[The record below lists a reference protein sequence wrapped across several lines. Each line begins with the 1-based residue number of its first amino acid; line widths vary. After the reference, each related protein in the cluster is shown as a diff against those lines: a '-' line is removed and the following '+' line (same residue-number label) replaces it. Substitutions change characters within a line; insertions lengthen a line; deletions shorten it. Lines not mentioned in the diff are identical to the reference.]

1 MVQTTTVEGDER
13 KRLEEILCKH
23 LLDTNLGVISVY
35 LQFNDELT
43 DAARPSAVVS
53 LVRGSP
59 RLEMPLCGLRI
70 EVGPLSFFNPNTT
83 TCKFLMEKAVEYL
96 CLRKT
101 DVLLDIFS
109 GVGTIGL
116 CAAAHCAR
124 VIGVEIVPEAVENAK
139 ANAVLN
145 GIENVEFHVGKA
157 EDLVPK
163 IVGDLDPELDVC
175 AVVDPSRAGLHPRVV
190 NALRSRRQVSRIV
203 YISCNPE
210 SLAEDAA
217 KMSVSTD
224 GDEDDLVPV
233 SAVAVDSF
241 PQTLHVEMIL
251 KQERFHRLKDPRNV
265 PGGCPPSGAQGAPA
279 PAAEARE

>member
-1 MVQTTTVEGDER
+1 
-13 KRLEEILCKH
+13 
-23 LLDTNLGVISVY
+23 
-35 LQFNDELT
+35 
-43 DAARPSAVVS
+43 
-53 LVRGSP
+53 
-59 RLEMPLCGLRI
+59 MPLCGLRI

-83 TCKFLMEKAVEYL
+83 TCKSLMEKAVEYL
-96 CLRKT
+96 SLQKT

-124 VIGVEIVPEAVENAK
+124 VIGVEIVEEAVENAR
-139 ANAVLN
+139 ANAALN
-145 GIENVEFHVGKA
+145 GIDNAEFHVGKA

-210 SLAEDAA
+210 SLAEDVA
-217 KMSVSTD
+217 KMGVSTD
-224 GDEDDLVPV
+224 GEEDDLVPV

-251 KQERFHRLKDPRNV
+251 KQ
-265 PGGCPPSGAQGAPA
+265 
-279 PAAEARE
+279 